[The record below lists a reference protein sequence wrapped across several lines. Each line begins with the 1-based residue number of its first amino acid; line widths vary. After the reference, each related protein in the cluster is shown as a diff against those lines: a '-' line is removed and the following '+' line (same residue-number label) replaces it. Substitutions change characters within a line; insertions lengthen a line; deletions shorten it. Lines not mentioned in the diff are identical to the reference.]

1 MEYEAPSGALKGT
14 EMSEPMNVTAAA
26 ERSDGRWSVEV
37 PEIPGLFTQ
46 TRRLDQIDAMV
57 RDAAGML
64 GCEIGTVTVEPKLP
78 ERDERMLA
86 ELLDA
91 RRRASEAQSRASSLT
106 RDAVD
111 VLRGP
116 RHDRARRS
124 RRHRRHPAA
133 GQRPRQRLKPRNRKE
148 RIMTAI
154 ESLPAYREAEV
165 AAKRRGENLGSLI
178 DAFLAGYARG
188 AATNSLAATPQ
199 PGDTV
204 LRDEADWRMLR
215 DEMHGEKL

>member
-26 ERSDGRWSVEV
+26 ERSGGRWSVEV

-46 TRRLDQIDAMV
+46 ARRLDQVDAMV

-91 RRRASEAQSRASSLT
+91 RKRASEAQSRASSLT
-106 RDAVD
+106 RDVVD
-111 VLRGP
+111 ALRAQG
-116 RHDRARRS
+116 
-124 RRHRRHPAA
+124 
-133 GQRPRQRLKPRNRKE
+133 
-148 RIMTAI
+148 MTV
-154 ESLPAYREAEV
+154 RDV
-165 AAKRRGENLGSLI
+165 AAVIGV
-178 DAFLAGYARG
+178 
-188 AATNSLAATPQ
+188 TPQ
-199 PGDTV
+199 RVSALANT
-204 LRDEADWRMLR
+204 
-215 DEMHGEKL
+215 

>member
-1 MEYEAPSGALKGT
+1 MECEASSAALEGT

-26 ERSDGRWSVEV
+26 ERSGGWWSVEV

-57 RDAAGML
+57 RNAAGML
-64 GCEIGTVTVEPKLP
+64 DREIGTVTVEPKLP

-91 RRRASEAQSRASSLT
+91 RRRASEAQSCLLAH
-106 RDAVD
+106 
-111 VLRGP
+111 P
-116 RHDRARRS
+116 RRSGRPTVPRNDRARHR

-133 GQRPRQRLKPRNRKE
+133 RQRPRQRLSQGTE
-148 RIMTAI
+148 RIIMTAI
-154 ESLPAYREAEV
+154 ESLPAYRKAEAE
-165 AAKRRGENLGSLI
+165 AERRGENLSSLI

-188 AATNSLAATPQ
+188 ASTNSLAATPQ

-204 LRDEADWRMLR
+204 LRDETDWRMLR

>member
-78 ERDERMLA
+78 ERMSACSPSCWTHAGGPASTVARVLA
-86 ELLDA
+86 HP
-91 RRRASEAQSRASSLT
+91 RRRGRPTGQGMT
-106 RDAVD
+106 VRD
-111 VLRGP
+111 
-116 RHDRARRS
+116 
-124 RRHRRHPAA
+124 
-133 GQRPRQRLKPRNRKE
+133 
-148 RIMTAI
+148 
-154 ESLPAYREAEV
+154 V
-165 AAKRRGENLGSLI
+165 AAVIGV
-178 DAFLAGYARG
+178 
-188 AATNSLAATPQ
+188 TPQ
-199 PGDTV
+199 RV
-204 LRDEADWRMLR
+204 SALANA
-215 DEMHGEKL
+215 

>member
-1 MEYEAPSGALKGT
+1 MECEASSAALEGT

-26 ERSDGRWSVEV
+26 ERSGGRWSVEV

-57 RDAAGML
+57 RNAAGML
-64 GCEIGTVTVEPKLP
+64 DREIGTVTVEPKLP

-86 ELLDA
+86 ELLDP
-91 RRRASEAQSRASSLT
+91 RRSGRPT
-106 RDAVD
+106 V
-111 VLRGP
+111 P
-116 RHDRARRS
+116 RNDRARHR

-133 GQRPRQRLKPRNRKE
+133 RQRPRQRLSQGTE
-148 RIMTAI
+148 RIIMTAI
-154 ESLPAYREAEV
+154 ESLPAYRKAEAE
-165 AAKRRGENLGSLI
+165 AERRGENLSSLI

-188 AATNSLAATPQ
+188 ASTNSLAATPQ

-204 LRDEADWRMLR
+204 LRDETDWRMLR

>member
-91 RRRASEAQSRASSLT
+91 RSGPARHSRA
-106 RDAVD
+106 
-111 VLRGP
+111 
-116 RHDRARRS
+116 
-124 RRHRRHPAA
+124 
-133 GQRPRQRLKPRNRKE
+133 RPR
-148 RIMTAI
+148 
-154 ESLPAYREAEV
+154 LPA
-165 AAKRRGENLGSLI
+165 
-178 DAFLAGYARG
+178 
-188 AATNSLAATPQ
+188 TPWTSYG
-199 PGDTV
+199 PK
-204 LRDEADWRMLR
+204 A
-215 DEMHGEKL
+215 

>member
-1 MEYEAPSGALKGT
+1 
-14 EMSEPMNVTAAA
+14 MSEPMNVTAAA
-26 ERSDGRWSVEV
+26 ERSGGRWSVEV

-57 RDAAGML
+57 RNAAGML
-64 GCEIGTVTVEPKLP
+64 DREIGTVTVEPKLP

-106 RDAVD
+106 RDAVG
-111 VLRGP
+111 VLRSQGMTVRDIAAVIGVTP
-116 RHDRARRS
+116 PAR
-124 RRHRRHPAA
+124 
-133 GQRPRQRLKPRNRKE
+133 QRPRQRLSQGTE
-148 RIMTAI
+148 RIIMTAI
-154 ESLPAYREAEV
+154 ESLPAYRKAEAE
-165 AAKRRGENLGSLI
+165 AERRGENLSSLI

-188 AATNSLAATPQ
+188 ASTNSLAATPQ

-204 LRDEADWRMLR
+204 LRDETDWRMLR